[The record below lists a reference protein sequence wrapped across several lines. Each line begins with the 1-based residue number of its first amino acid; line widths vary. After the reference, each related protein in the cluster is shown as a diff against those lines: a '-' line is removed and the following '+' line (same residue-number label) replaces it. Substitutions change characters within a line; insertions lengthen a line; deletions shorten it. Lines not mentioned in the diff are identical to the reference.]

1 MNTRHDEAGG
11 GRGSRRGSLFYHVIV
26 RQKNVKKVKKVK
38 KVKNVKKV
46 KKTTLWKVFEKEREV
61 FKLFI
66 LVGE

>member
-26 RQKNVKKVKKVK
+26 RQKNVT

>member
-1 MNTRHDEAGG
+1 MT
-11 GRGSRRGSLFYHVIV
+11 
-26 RQKNVKKVKKVK
+26 